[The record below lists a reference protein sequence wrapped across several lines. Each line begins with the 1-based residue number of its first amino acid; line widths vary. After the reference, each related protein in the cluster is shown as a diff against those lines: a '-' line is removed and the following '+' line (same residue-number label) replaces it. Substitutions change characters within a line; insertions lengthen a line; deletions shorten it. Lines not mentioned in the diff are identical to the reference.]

1 MVLYKRNEN
10 LRITIIFTQRV
21 DINKQLWYNGCILN
35 RKRKNMF
42 YQTQQDPSKIVSS
55 VRSGYTNLHMN
66 DGESIPMS
74 SLEAMWFGH
83 EENIDQPLGQEYPV
97 GTNKEHYKLMVL
109 RAIDSINNRMES
121 NYQTSDISY
130 ASHSF
135 PATA

>member
-1 MVLYKRNEN
+1 
-10 LRITIIFTQRV
+10 
-21 DINKQLWYNGCILN
+21 
-35 RKRKNMF
+35 MF
-42 YQTQQDPSKIVSS
+42 YQTQQDPSKIVSCKQ
-55 VRSGYTNLHMN
+55 SGYTNLHMN

-74 SLEAMWFGH
+74 SLEAMWLGH

-130 ASHSF
+130 VSHSF